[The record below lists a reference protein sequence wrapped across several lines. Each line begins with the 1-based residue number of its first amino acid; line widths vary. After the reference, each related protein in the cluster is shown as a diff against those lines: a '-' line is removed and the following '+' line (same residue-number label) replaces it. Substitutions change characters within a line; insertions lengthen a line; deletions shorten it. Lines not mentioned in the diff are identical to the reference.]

1 MKLLCSSSFQWIIN
15 CIKPVFSLCVSKRN
29 SPKMWRRSLAQVAQR
44 CSRSVKIRIILRRWM
59 IRCLPW
65 KASRRSQGT
74 WRSTRPGSVTSAQT
88 HSGTSWR
95 CQVRR
100 KWSHS
105 IVSENFSSRFS
116 SLICFP
122 TLGQYDGRSKP
133 LPEYHAKITG
143 FDERV
148 CTCGWLSSS
157 YTLTDI

>member
-1 MKLLCSSSFQWIIN
+1 
-15 CIKPVFSLCVSKRN
+15 
-29 SPKMWRRSLAQVAQR
+29 MWRRSLAQVAQR
-44 CSRSVKIRIILRRWM
+44 CSRSVKIRIILIRWM

-74 WRSTRPGSVTSAQT
+74 SRSTRPGSVTSAQT

-105 IVSENFSSRFS
+105 IVSENFPSRFS
-116 SLICFP
+116 SLIRFP

-148 CTCGWLSSS
+148 CTCGWGPPHILWLIYNSMLFYFTLFHFFSPFSPHLLMSCLSVH
-157 YTLTDI
+157 YFK